1 MFAPFA
7 HSSIRARPTR
17 YFQPEPCNVP
27 CTLHE
32 KLLNLYANL
41 ASNLIGGYKIMTLY
55 RICTEDK
62 PNLADLVSARFE
74 AFTIFHGVGYWRG
87 VAEKSATIEIA
98 LPAGNAK
105 KVKEL
110 AETICVANSQEA
122 VLVQSIQ
129 IESALIEAN
138 NRSE

>member
-1 MFAPFA
+1 MFSPFA
-7 HSSIRARPTR
+7 HTSIIARTTR

-41 ASNLIGGYKIMTLY
+41 TSNLIGGYEIMTLY

-87 VAEKSATIEIA
+87 VAEKSATIEIV
-98 LPAGNAK
+98 LESEK
-105 KVKEL
+105 RSQVLEL
-110 AETICVANSQEA
+110 AETIRRENHQEA
-122 VLVQSIQ
+122 VLVQA
-129 IESALIEAN
+129 IELNSVLVEAN
-138 NRSE
+138 NG

>member
-1 MFAPFA
+1 MFSPFA
-7 HSSIRARPTR
+7 HTSIIAHSTLCRRR
-17 YFQPEPCNVP
+17 EPCTVP

-41 ASNLIGGYKIMTLY
+41 TSNLIGGYEIMTLY

-87 VAEKSATIEIA
+87 VAEKSATIEIV
-98 LPAGNAK
+98 LESEK
-105 KVKEL
+105 RSQVLEL
-110 AETICVANSQEA
+110 AETIRRENHQEA
-122 VLVQSIQ
+122 VLVQA
-129 IESALIEAN
+129 IELNSVLVEAN
-138 NRSE
+138 NG